1 MKSLVTLLLV
11 LMTSM
16 IAFSQPPPYHPALQ
30 LRKYYCDIYTG
41 QSIVCF
47 ESTDLDSILVVASKF
62 IVPAQVI
69 SLYSYI
75 DKPYSHERIFAKTL
89 EKDSLSLLY
98 RNSAPRYSVSLRSF
112 PGNRKSLKHYR
123 YLSRAISGCDSN
135 R

>member
-1 MKSLVTLLLV
+1 MKYLAFIVTLL
-11 LMTSM
+11 MISM
-16 IAFSQPPPYHPALQ
+16 IGFSQPPPDHPAIQ
-30 LRKYYCDIYTG
+30 MRKYYCDIYTG

-89 EKDSLSLLY
+89 EKDSNSPFN
-98 RNSAPRYSVSLRSF
+98 RNSHPRYSVSLRSF